1 MYFYKLDKV
10 AVITVPYRMMINT
23 NEAKWYYLFTHEP
36 LSFHNKLTNGE
47 NIKWVSRADLTPPKH
62 EPSKPTLRMP
72 WHDDNWHPSGGG
84 CHYLQF
90 RWPLNG
96 RLNSKLKFWFFFF
109 NTYSIN
115 MDSCKSCHY
124 NFKIICCLIYPE
136 YIILISLCNN
146 FEIKFV
152 RVFSI
157 IFLNS
162 IFVLLFIAFSLYY
175 YHDSWDTFHIFQLP
189 E

>member
-1 MYFYKLDKV
+1 MRLND
-10 AVITVPYRMMINT
+10 IIC
-23 NEAKWYYLFTHEP
+23 L
-36 LSFHNKLTNGE
+36 LTNLFHSTINWPMVKISNGWAE
-47 NIKWVSRADLTPPKH
+47 PTWLPPNTSRASQLCACHDMMTIG
-62 EPSKPTLRMP
+62 TLP
-72 WHDDNWHPSGGG
+72 AEGAIITNS
-84 CHYLQF
+84 
-90 RWPLNG
+90 NG